1 MVSVVTFTD
10 LKNRTGLSI
19 YFWKTEAKGGHIEGT
34 TWGVQW
40 RYRNENNNS
49 DIFYW
54 KLTNEI
60 CWLDTNW
67 ITKFPTSFGSDA
79 TEISNMAAG
88 GPFNMAAVGNN
99 KSILWSS
106 QNSLVIFM
114 FGVVERNIGCILNL
128 FQKPQRMI
136 CLETPSFGWSFQ
148 DGCQLATMSCSIQS
162 YFWDQWLRS
171 SAHRV
176 STSYPGSEKSLG
188 TGLIKWTL

>member
-60 CWLDTNW
+60 CWLGTNW

-114 FGVVERNIGCILNL
+114 FGVVERNIGWLHSKPISEVSTYDLLRNTKLWVVFSRWLPIGNNELLDPVL
-128 FQKPQRMI
+128 F
-136 CLETPSFGWSFQ
+136 
-148 DGCQLATMSCSIQS
+148 
-162 YFWDQWLRS
+162 LRS
-171 SAHRV
+171 V
-176 STSYPGSEKSLG
+176 VTF
-188 TGLIKWTL
+188 